1 MSLSAAPPRL
11 RWAAV
16 VAWMGA
22 IFWLSSRSTLP
33 RPPGASPSLV
43 SVLGHLGAYAV
54 LALLLAWALLAT
66 GRRLP
71 GTFALAWVLAVL
83 YGVTDEIH
91 QSFVPNRHPDLFD
104 VLTDATGAA
113 VALAAVWWLAGQA
126 GPRRAATSR
135 APS

>member
-1 MSLSAAPPRL
+1 
-11 RWAAV
+11 
-16 VAWMGA
+16 MGT

-43 SVLGHLGAYAV
+43 SVLGHLGAYAI
-54 LALLLAWALLAT
+54 LALLLAWALLAAD
-66 GRRLP
+66 RRPPWTL
-71 GTFALAWVLAVL
+71 AIAWVIAVL

-113 VALAAVWWLAGQA
+113 LALAAIWRLVGRSR
-126 GPRRAATSR
+126 PRHAETSN
-135 APS
+135 APSSLPS